1 MSSVFLFTI
10 FASVNFVLLICKYE
24 NLIQSLLDGS
34 NAAWI
39 LAADNIYNLFRK
51 AKVFFLN
58 NLFIFDDVYGNI
70 VINEAQDIQ
79 IQILNRAL
87 NLDDVLFAHLIT
99 LCVLDDRNSSIK
111 LVKLQVMINSHS
123 LAGFDMV

>member
-51 AKVFFLN
+51 TKVFFLN
-58 NLFIFDDVYGNI
+58 NLFILDDVYCNI

-87 NLDDVLFAHLIT
+87 NLDDVFFSHFVAAGILN
-99 LCVLDDRNSSIK
+99 DRYST
-111 LVKLQVMINSHS
+111 V
-123 LAGFDMV
+123 